1 MKHCKN
7 CGAESPDDAP
17 SCIVCGY
24 KFTNDE
30 VNMSYNSTNSGVS
43 DNTYQDY
50 NQPCHYSQFTYNHS
64 YYNPSKNKALAVILS
79 CVIIGLGNAY
89 LHLFKRFAV
98 EIIITLILSTI
109 FQYIINTVGL
119 STLIFYIF
127 GIIYMVWVIYTI
139 YDTYLCAKAIQNN
152 EDLPLL
158 FRLWDIRY

>member
-7 CGAESPDDAP
+7 CGAESPDVAP

-24 KFTNDE
+24 KFTVDE
-30 VNMSYNSTNSGVS
+30 VPMSYNSTNYGVS

-50 NQPCHYSQFTYNHS
+50 NQQGQYSQFTHNHL

-109 FQYIINTVGL
+109 FQYVVSTVGWI
-119 STLIFYIF
+119 TLVFYIF

-158 FRLWDIRY
+158 FRLWDIR